1 MKNLHLY
8 YELLLH
14 NSFENAFPE
23 VAEGTWNENPVV
35 DNQEIRF
42 GIIAV
47 EKGFITPGQ
56 LGKAVNIQMRD
67 DLKRGQRR
75 RIGDILVDMGFM
87 TFSQVTEVVEIQSFR

>member
-1 MKNLHLY
+1 MADDQRK
-8 YELLLH
+8 
-14 NSFENAFPE
+14 
-23 VAEGTWNENPVV
+23 ENPMV
-35 DNQEIRF
+35 DNTEIRF

-75 RIGDILVDMGFM
+75 RIGEILVEMGYM
-87 TFSQVTEVVEIQSFR
+87 TLSQVKEVVEAQAPRRGLK